1 MINDWI
7 QPCASLVRRRLMRI
21 SRISNRPPLARFC
34 ILADSPVT
42 KPSINPFSTT
52 EWRRGIPSSSLPM
65 EFRRRFLLAAS
76 SFPVLVSF
84 LRIFLSPIYFLSS
97 FFSLPFL
104 FCFIR
109 KILDYSL
116 NVTSDSLDRRSEFS
130 QIMKETYRKKWSQPF
145 LDIRFE

>member
-52 EWRRGIPSSSLPM
+52 EWRRGIPSSSLPDGIPPTLLVGCI
-65 EFRRRFLLAAS
+65 ELPRVGFL
-76 SFPVLVSF
+76 PKD
-84 LRIFLSPIYFLSS
+84 IFLSPIYFLSS

-130 QIMKETYRKKWSQPF
+130 QIMKETYRKKWS
-145 LDIRFE
+145 